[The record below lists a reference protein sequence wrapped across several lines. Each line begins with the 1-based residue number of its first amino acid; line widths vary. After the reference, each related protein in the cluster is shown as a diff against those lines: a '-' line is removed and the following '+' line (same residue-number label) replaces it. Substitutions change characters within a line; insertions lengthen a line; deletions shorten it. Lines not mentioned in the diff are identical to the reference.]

1 MFDNFKAEYKDKING
16 LLSALYNKRSVL
28 SPSYNMAQMGSALMT
43 PPSARKRSLLNMYAK
58 VREILKIQVLENSII
73 LLFLAIPTEILI
85 SKEIAVW
92 GSNFKHLLLA
102 LHDEIITKIIWFLIE
117 RINHTASGT

>member
-85 SKEIAVW
+85 SKEIAV
-92 GSNFKHLLLA
+92 
-102 LHDEIITKIIWFLIE
+102 
-117 RINHTASGT
+117 